1 MSSDTSHHVQEVIP
15 LEGVG
20 HSVDIHLWPKIYL
33 WIYRP
38 AKFAENTIVSGV
50 PFNMPRQIWTPV
62 MNRHNSQD
70 SLKVLTDYQSLSKN
84 MKTLLFAQHTH
95 LCVMFETQNSLWINT
110 WYSWVIL
117 LTLEY
122 MQYMW
127 FSYLINISKLS
138 PLEYTEISTV
148 LIPFALEAILVQF
161 SHNLYVH
168 KIVQM
173 SHSFTYS
180 LRPMIYIINKFL
192 KYYSINDQFV

>member
-1 MSSDTSHHVQEVIP
+1 
-15 LEGVG
+15 
-20 HSVDIHLWPKIYL
+20 
-33 WIYRP
+33 
-38 AKFAENTIVSGV
+38 
-50 PFNMPRQIWTPV
+50 MPRQILWKDTIL
-62 MNRHNSQD
+62 RIAWKFQQIICHC
-70 SLKVLTDYQSLSKN
+70 LKTWKPCFLHG
-84 MKTLLFAQHTH
+84 TLIYR
-95 LCVMFETQNSLWINT
+95 CVMFETQNSLWINT

-161 SHNLYVH
+161 SHNLYVL

-192 KYYSINDQFV
+192 KYYSINDQSV